1 MQFVIGDKN
10 GVPYAKGSKLLGL
23 DLSEYPYFLV
33 SHGFNYINS
42 ANRPGFSATIYYAD
56 GTSFTTTL
64 SRNTSYTYNDLLF
77 NNGTRITRIGEI
89 ELQDANTG
97 AGKRLDPS
105 FIQIKSKH
113 PILTSVH
120 HMFRFT
126 SGQGQYP
133 TGHNPIDLSQ
143 FNTANVTDF
152 SEMFYKYPASTWW
165 TFDKLDL
172 SHLNTSNAVNFNA
185 MIPTGY
191 DIIILPPDDVDN
203 FIIDLS
209 GFDMSKAVTQDSYN
223 IFSDNFRSFSHFAI
237 IVDRCDEDTVGKI
250 KWACQ
255 TRATSSHHVV
265 SETTIDGKRAIL
277 IEWQE

>member
-10 GVPYAKGSKLLGL
+10 GVPYAKGSELLGL

-42 ANRPGFSATIYYAD
+42 VNKPGFSATIYYAD

-89 ELQDANTG
+89 ELQDFNTG
-97 AGKRLDPS
+97 AGKTHDPS

-120 HMFRFT
+120 QMFRFT

-165 TFDKLDL
+165 LFDKLDL
-172 SHLNTSNAVNFNA
+172 SHLNTSNGVNFNS

-191 DIIILPPDDVDN
+191 DVMVIPSGDK

-223 IFSDNFRSFSHFAI
+223 IFSDNFRSHTLPIAI
-237 IVDRCDEDTVGKI
+237 IVDRCDEDTVNKI

-255 TRATSSHHVV
+255 TRADLTRFTVT
-265 SETTIDGKRAIL
+265 ETTVDGKRAIVV
-277 IEWQE
+277 EYHEQ